1 MKTIYKYPIQV
12 ITENLLVVSKGAEI
26 LTVQVQK
33 GIPYVWALVDKDQEN
48 QETKI
53 IEVFGTGHDIHDLMH
68 GQTRKYIG
76 TFQLHQGELIFHVFE
91 VLE

>member
-12 ITENLLVVSKGAEI
+12 ITENLVIMPEGAEI
-26 LTVQVQK
+26 LTVQTQK
-33 GIPYVWALVDKDQEN
+33 GIPCIWALVDKKQEN
-48 QETKI
+48 KETKI

-91 VLE
+91 VLK

>member
-12 ITENLLVVSKGAEI
+12 ITENLVIMPKGADI

-33 GIPYVWALVDKDQEN
+33 GIPFIWALVDKEQEN

-53 IEVFGTGHDIHDLMH
+53 IEVFGTGHDIHELMH
-68 GQTRKYIG
+68 RQTRKYID